1 MVWNWLRRHST
12 LVDVVFALALGAAY
26 ISHAARHADWDGG
39 VPLAVAQV
47 LPLVVRRRYPRSVL
61 GVITGAWIAQVAAA
75 SALPPV
81 PTMVAVYTVGA
92 NLARVDGLRA
102 ATVATSASSIATL
115 GVGAYGRTVTDLVL
129 LVAAWVLGDNLGTRR
144 EYTRALEERAERLE
158 RGREVEAARARAEEQ
173 ARIARELHDVIA
185 HNVSVMVVQAAAA
198 NDVFDSRPE
207 RAREAL
213 RAIETSGRSALS
225 ELRRLLG
232 VVRADGAEYAPQ
244 PGLDRLDDLVA
255 QVRAAGLAVA
265 VSVEGAR
272 RTLPAGVDLS
282 AYRVVQEA
290 LTNTL
295 KHAHATRAD
304 VSLRFRED
312 ELDVEVR
319 DDGEGRG
326 NGNGDGGGRGLI
338 GMRERVT
345 AYGGKLAAG
354 PAPSGGFSVAA
365 RFPL

>member
-1 MVWNWLRRHST
+1 MVWNWLRRHPA
-12 LVDVVFALALGAAY
+12 LVDVVLVLALAAGYVGRAA
-26 ISHAARHADWDGG
+26 HHGEWTGG
-39 VPLAVAQV
+39 VPLGVLQV
-47 LPLVVRRRYPRSVL
+47 VPLLVRRRYPRAVL
-61 GVITGAWIAQVAAA
+61 AAVTAIWIANIAFVAGIPPFATALGIYTVAAN
-75 SALPPV
+75 LPRTP
-81 PTMVAVYTVGA
+81 A
-92 NLARVDGLRA
+92 LRA
-102 ATVATSASSIATL
+102 AVLSVAASTTAALTFQHWDPAAS
-115 GVGAYGRTVTDLVL
+115 DLIPF
-129 LVAAWVLGDNLGTRR
+129 VAAWVIGDNLGTRR
-144 EYTRALEERAERLE
+144 AYMRALEERAERLE
-158 RGREVEAARARAEEQ
+158 REQEAERARAVAEEQ

-213 RAIETSGRSALS
+213 HAIESTGRTALA

-232 VVRADGAEYAPQ
+232 AVRGDYAPQ

-265 VSVEGAR
+265 VSVEGSPR
-272 RTLPAGVDLS
+272 VLPAGVELS

-295 KHAHATRAD
+295 KHAEATRAD
-304 VSLRFRED
+304 IALRYRED

-319 DDGEGRG
+319 DDGGG
-326 NGNGDGGGRGLI
+326 AGNGDGAGHGLI

-345 AYGGKLAAG
+345 AFGGSLETG
-354 PAPSGGFSVAA
+354 PASTGGYAVKAS
-365 RFPL
+365 FPL

>member
-12 LVDVVFALALGAAY
+12 LVDVALVLALAAGYVGSAAHRSQWTSG
-26 ISHAARHADWDGG
+26 IAIAVFQVA
-39 VPLAVAQV
+39 PL
-47 LPLVVRRRYPRSVL
+47 LVRRRHPRAVL
-61 GVITGAWIAQVAAA
+61 AAVTAAWIAQIVFVQ
-75 SALPPV
+75 SEPPV
-81 PTMVAVYTVGA
+81 ATAVAVYTVAA
-92 NLARVDGLRA
+92 NLPRAEAISPA
-102 ATVATSASSIATL
+102 ATAVVASTIAAFAEREWARAW
-115 GVGAYGRTVTDLVL
+115 GDLIL
-129 LVAAWVLGDNLGTRR
+129 FVAAWVIGDNLGTRR
-144 EYTRALEERAERLE
+144 AYTRTLEERAERLE
-158 RGREVEAARARAEEQ
+158 REQEAERARAVAEEQ

-198 NDVFDSRPE
+198 NDVFESRPE

-213 RAIETSGRSALS
+213 RAIEASGRTALA

-232 VVRADGAEYAPQ
+232 VVREDGAHYAPQ
-244 PGLDRLDDLVA
+244 PGLDRLDDLVER
-255 QVRAAGLAVA
+255 VRAAGLAVS

-272 RTLPAGVDLS
+272 RTLPAGIDLS

-295 KHAHATRAD
+295 KHANATRAD
-304 VSLRFRED
+304 VAVRYRDD

-319 DDGEGRG
+319 DDGEGG
-326 NGNGDGGGRGLI
+326 GNGDGAGHGLI

-345 AYGGKLAAG
+345 AFGGSLVAG
-354 PAPSGGFSVAA
+354 PKSTGGFGVEA